1 MGKALSD
8 LISKRLGALDRL
20 EGLQEEQMDLAE
32 LMDPEL
38 SPLAAELEN
47 ELAIIADENFQAN
60 QEAARR
66 QIDEQRTAD
75 MLINEIDAG
84 LRFLE
89 Q

>member
-1 MGKALSD
+1 
-8 LISKRLGALDRL
+8 
-20 EGLQEEQMDLAE
+20 MDLAE

-38 SPLAAELEN
+38 SPLVAELEN

-66 QIDEQRTAD
+66 QVEEQRTAD
-75 MLINEIDAG
+75 MLIDEISAG